1 MGILNR
7 GQDRTEAGDEEG
19 IEIDYVSVSTNS
31 SEYLSNSN
39 FKQDLSNIEAN
50 ASS

>member
-7 GQDRTEAGDEEG
+7 GQDRTEAGDKEG
-19 IEIDYVSVSTNS
+19 IKSNYVSVSTNS
-31 SEYLSNSN
+31 SEYLSDSN
-39 FKQDLSNIEAN
+39 FKQDLSNIKAN